1 MRSLTKTT
9 PLYSIKVILFE
20 LIKQLGRMGRSR
32 LEDEGMGVECQG
44 DEQGSNRV
52 VNRLAHQGT

>member
-32 LEDEGMGVECQG
+32 LEDEGMGEECQG